1 MKKQA
6 MALAFLITTSAA
18 VSAAEINGYTIPDT
32 LNSATQ
38 NKPLVLVNAASQN
51 YYQIQNAYISST
63 YRTADTT
70 DPDGATES
78 VNITVTAE
86 RFSGRGL
93 GMSVYDAVFLE
104 NDWSDAIAFEKGL
117 DHFIKMLDQPLN
129 RGDTLAIEFTP
140 QQGAN
145 IYIRGILAGN
155 IQGDNW
161 FKAVAASWIQPD
173 TDMES
178 GMMQASN

>member
-18 VSAAEINGYTIPDT
+18 VSAADINGYTIPDT
-32 LNSATQ
+32 INPATG
-38 NKPLVLVNAASQN
+38 NKPLVLVNAASQH

-63 YRTADTT
+63 YRTADTA
-70 DPDGATES
+70 DPDAATET

-93 GMSVYDAVFLE
+93 GMSIYDAVFLE
-104 NDWSDAIAFEKGL
+104 NDWSDAIAVEDGL
-117 DHFIKMLDQPLN
+117 NRFIKMLDQPLN
-129 RGDTLAIEFTP
+129 RGDTLTLEFIP
-140 QQGAN
+140 EQGAN
-145 IYIRGILAGN
+145 VYIRGVLAGN

-173 TDMES
+173 TDIEN
-178 GMMQASN
+178 GMLQASN

>member
-6 MALAFLITTSAA
+6 MALVFLITTSAA
-18 VSAAEINGYTIPDT
+18 VSAADINGYTIPDT
-32 LNSATQ
+32 INSATG
-38 NKPLVLVNAASQN
+38 NRPLVLVNSASQN

-63 YRTADTT
+63 YRAADT
-70 DPDGATES
+70 DYPDAATER
-78 VNITVTAE
+78 VNIIVTAE

-93 GMSVYDAVFLE
+93 GMSIYDAVFLE
-104 NDWSDAIAFEKGL
+104 NDWGDAISFENGL

-161 FKAVAASWIQPD
+161 FKAVAASWIQAD
-173 TDMES
+173 TNIES
-178 GMMQASN
+178 GMLQASN